1 MPGARLPSRLTAARA
16 FVLIA
21 KYCMSHVQNSPEVSF
36 PCVHLRR
43 TGVYATNH
51 RIIRGALSS
60 VNLCTD
66 AFVSGVDTGPHEHIR
81 HTCWY
86 TTTCIVYIYV
96 KYRIEIMRY
105 IAWSVLRYP
114 ENVLDIDTDLCRKY
128 RMSMSRILD
137 TIPNTRY
144 RTHKFLKHRCFL
156 YASAYC
162 MTYLVRFIL
171 LVSPGI
177 RLNT

>member
-1 MPGARLPSRLTAARA
+1 MFRIRLKFPSLASLASNWC
-16 FVLIA
+16 L
-21 KYCMSHVQNSPEVSF
+21 CNQQQNNTRCTF
-36 PCVHLRR
+36 FR
-43 TGVYATNH
+43 
-51 RIIRGALSS
+51 S
-60 VNLCTD
+60 VNSYTD
-66 AFVSGVDTGPHEHIR
+66 ALVSGFDTDPHEHIR

-114 ENVLDIDTDLCRKY
+114 ENILDIDTDLCRKY